1 MSCILPVC
9 ITFFWNGNRLA
20 GVMVSISASSTY
32 IVGSSPG
39 GINPKTITLLCVA
52 SPLSRQRYGVRT
64 KTDWLGNKIECS
76 SGVTCLPVETIVSG
90 SLHYKGPT
98 CWYSTRRTSSLSSHR
113 K

>member
-64 KTDWLGNKIECS
+64 KTDWLGNKIECTDLTIDRLIDRES
-76 SGVTCLPVETIVSG
+76 DCCLMLGEQLFSYIMM
-90 SLHYKGPT
+90 
-98 CWYSTRRTSSLSSHR
+98 RTSYFR
-113 K
+113 